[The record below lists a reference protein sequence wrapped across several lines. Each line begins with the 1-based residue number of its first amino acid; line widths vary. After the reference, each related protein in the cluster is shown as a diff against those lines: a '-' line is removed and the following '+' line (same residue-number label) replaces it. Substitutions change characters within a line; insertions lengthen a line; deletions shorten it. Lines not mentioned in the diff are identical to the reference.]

1 MTATTMLLVDTSIIS
16 LAVRRK
22 QVDLSDREREN
33 VRALMQTIEDG
44 EAAIADVVRQELL
57 SGVRSTAQY
66 ERIRRELTAFK
77 TLAVSSATH
86 ELAATLANRCLDRG
100 VITGHVDILLC
111 AIAVERDISVWTA
124 DPDFARCAAVLSEL
138 KLYVA
143 SH

>member
-1 MTATTMLLVDTSIIS
+1 MLLVDTSIIS

-22 QVDLSDREREN
+22 QDDLSERERES
-33 VRALMQTIEDG
+33 VSALMRAIEDG

-57 SGVRSTAQY
+57 SGVRSIAQY
-66 ERIRRELTAFK
+66 ERIRRELAAFK
-77 TLAVSSATH
+77 AIAVSSATH
-86 ELAATLANRCLDRG
+86 ELAAALANRCLDRG

-111 AIAVERDISVWTA
+111 AIAVERDIPIWTA

-143 SH
+143 AHSA